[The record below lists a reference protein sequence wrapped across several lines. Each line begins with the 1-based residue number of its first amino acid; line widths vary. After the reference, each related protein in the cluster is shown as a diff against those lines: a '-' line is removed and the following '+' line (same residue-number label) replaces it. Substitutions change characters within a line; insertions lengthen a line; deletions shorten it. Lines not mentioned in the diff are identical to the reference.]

1 MKTRILFLLTIISF
15 SFACRNAEQKQDE
28 ASAEPVTS
36 NDTNIIKKSDKKM
49 KQEDKTTFF
58 TNAAIGGMMEVE
70 ASSRILAET
79 KNNPAVLAHA
89 KMIKDDHMKAN
100 EELKAIAKRENFVL
114 PTTLPKAKLKILK
127 DLESLNDEAKNEF
140 YINLMVTEHN
150 EAINLFTVASGMPI
164 ESISAFATKTLPIL
178 RHHYDMTV
186 KIREDILKEKANQGD
201 DPLKISNKRKNNA
214 AKNQ

>member
-1 MKTRILFLLTIISF
+1 MKTRILFLLSIISF
-15 SFACRNAEQKQDE
+15 LFACGNAEQKDDKTN
-28 ASAEPVTS
+28 AEPITS
-36 NDTNIIKKSDKKM
+36 NDTNIIKKSDTKM

-70 ASSRILAET
+70 ASSRILVNT

-89 KMIKDDHMKAN
+89 KMIRDDHMKAN
-100 EELKAIAKRENFVL
+100 EELKAIAKKENFALPTVL
-114 PTTLPKAKLKILK
+114 PEAKVKILK
-127 DLESLNDEAKNEF
+127 QLESLNDEAQNEF

-150 EAINLFTVASGMPI
+150 EAINLFNIGSTMPV

-186 KIREDILKEKANQGD
+186 KIREEILKEKANQGD
-201 DPLKISNKRKNNA
+201 DPLKISDKQKNKA